1 MSVRKFLAA
10 SALSAALLFAGAASA
25 QAPAVGAAVTDPQG
39 GAVGTVT
46 AADAEY
52 VTLRTDRHEV
62 RLPVSSFAVSESA
75 VLIALTRDQLN
86 TQMDEALARAQQ
98 AFAVGATVYDRAGAT
113 VGQVTAL
120 DEQTL
125 TVQLGSQQIR
135 LPRSAVAA
143 GQNGLMIG
151 ATVAELQAQLGG
163 AGAASGT
170 N

>member
-1 MSVRKFLAA
+1 MSVRKLFAA
-10 SALSAALLFAGAASA
+10 SAFSVALLFTAAASA

-39 GAVGTVT
+39 GAVGTIT

-52 VTLRTDRHEV
+52 VTLRTNRHEV
-62 RLPVSSFAVSESA
+62 RLPVASFTVSENA
-75 VLIALTRDQLN
+75 VLIALTQDQLN

-125 TVQLGSQQIR
+125 TVQLGAQAVR

-163 AGAASGT
+163 GAAAGGT